1 MLINV
6 NRFNLSYNCFLFNVF
21 KALFMSLITI
31 KLALKK
37 GNKMNW
43 LPSASLAQ
51 LQARADMLKTIR
63 DFFSERQVLEV
74 ETPSLSQAGVTDVHL
89 QCFKTK
95 FVGRNIS
102 DKPLVD
108 GGVALYLQTSPEF
121 HMKRLLAAGSG
132 CIYQIS
138 KVYRNEESGRFHNP
152 EFSLLEWYRV
162 GFDHHQLMDEM
173 SMLLSGIL
181 HCDTPL
187 RCTYQQAFLTHL
199 NVDPL
204 TATITEL
211 KSAGAHLQ
219 LGEVLD
225 NETDKDTILQLLFC
239 IAIECK
245 IGQDVPCFVYD
256 FPASQA
262 ALARINKK
270 DPRVADRFEVYYK
283 SVELANGFYELNSS
297 KEQLS
302 RFQADNQL
310 RQQMKLAEM
319 PIDHKF
325 VACLDH
331 LPDCAGV
338 ALGLD
343 RLLMLSSKQSH
354 INDVLSFS
362 VDNA

>member
-1 MLINV
+1 
-6 NRFNLSYNCFLFNVF
+6 
-21 KALFMSLITI
+21 
-31 KLALKK
+31 
-37 GNKMNW
+37 MNW

-51 LQARADMLKTIR
+51 LSARATMLKTIR
-63 DFFSERQVLEV
+63 DFFSDLQVLEV
-74 ETPSLSQAGVTDVHL
+74 ETPSLSQAAVTDVHL
-89 QCFKTK
+89 QCFKTQ

-108 GGVALYLQTSPEF
+108 GGVPLYLQTSPEF
-121 HMKRLLAAGSG
+121 QMKRLLAAGSG
-132 CIYQIS
+132 SIYQIS

-152 EFSLLEWYRV
+152 EFSLLEWYKV

-173 SMLLSGIL
+173 ATLLMLIL
-181 HCDTPL
+181 KCNTPT
-187 RCTYQQAFLTHL
+187 RCSYQEAFLSIL
-199 NVDPL
+199 QVDPL
-204 TATITEL
+204 TASIEEL
-211 KSAGAHLQ
+211 KLAGAHLQ
-219 LGEVLD
+219 LGGVLD

-239 IAIECK
+239 IAIESK
-245 IGQDVPCFVYD
+245 IGQDEPCFVYD

-262 ALARINKK
+262 ALARINTQ
-270 DPRVADRFEVYYK
+270 DDRVADRFEVYYK
-283 SVELANGFYELNSS
+283 SVELANGFHELNNSE
-297 KEQLS
+297 EQLK

-310 RQQMKLAEM
+310 RVTMGLPEM
-319 PIDHKF
+319 PIDYKF

-343 RLLMLSSKQSH
+343 RLLMLSTEQKH

>member
-1 MLINV
+1 
-6 NRFNLSYNCFLFNVF
+6 
-21 KALFMSLITI
+21 
-31 KLALKK
+31 
-37 GNKMNW
+37 MNW
-43 LPSASLAQ
+43 LPSASLTQ
-51 LQARADMLKTIR
+51 LNARATMLKTIR
-63 DFFSERQVLEV
+63 YFFSELQVLEV
-74 ETPSLSQAGVTDVHL
+74 ETPSLSQAGVTDIHL
-89 QCFKTK
+89 QCFKTQ

-102 DKPLVD
+102 DKPLID
-108 GGVALYLQTSPEF
+108 GGVPLYLQTSPEF

-173 SMLLSGIL
+173 AALLTLIL
-181 HCDTPL
+181 SCKVPT

-199 NVDPL
+199 QVDPL
-204 TATITEL
+204 TATIEQL
-211 KSAGAHLQ
+211 KSAGAHLM

-239 IAIECK
+239 IAIESK
-245 IGQDVPCFVYD
+245 IGQDQPCFVYD

-262 ALARINKK
+262 ALAKINKK

-297 KEQLS
+297 LEQLK

-310 RQQMKLAEM
+310 RQQMGLPEM
-319 PIDHKF
+319 PIDQKF

-343 RLLMLSSKQSH
+343 RLLMLCSKQAH

>member
-1 MLINV
+1 
-6 NRFNLSYNCFLFNVF
+6 
-21 KALFMSLITI
+21 
-31 KLALKK
+31 
-37 GNKMNW
+37 MNW
-43 LPSASLAQ
+43 LPSASLTQ
-51 LQARADMLKTIR
+51 LNARAMMLKTIR
-63 DFFSERQVLEV
+63 DFFNRLQVLEV

-89 QCFKTK
+89 QCFKTQ

-102 DKPLVD
+102 DKPLID
-108 GGVALYLQTSPEF
+108 GAVPLYLQTSPEF

-132 CIYQIS
+132 SIYQIS

-152 EFSLLEWYRV
+152 EFSLLEWYRI

-173 SMLLSGIL
+173 SELLTLIL
-181 HCDTPL
+181 NCKLPT

-199 NVDPL
+199 HVDPL
-204 TATITEL
+204 TATIEQL
-211 KSAGAHLQ
+211 KSAGAHLM

-239 IAIECK
+239 IAIESK
-245 IGQDVPCFVYD
+245 IGQEQPCFVYD

-270 DPRVADRFEVYYK
+270 DPRVADRFEVYYQ

-297 KEQLS
+297 QEQLK

-310 RQQMKLAEM
+310 RQKMGLAEM
-319 PIDHKF
+319 PIDQKF

-343 RLLMLSSKQSH
+343 RLLMLSSNQAH

-362 VDNA
+362 IDNA

>member
-1 MLINV
+1 
-6 NRFNLSYNCFLFNVF
+6 
-21 KALFMSLITI
+21 
-31 KLALKK
+31 
-37 GNKMNW
+37 MNW

-51 LQARADMLKTIR
+51 LSARATMLKTIR
-63 DFFSERQVLEV
+63 DFFNNLHVLEV
-74 ETPSLSQAGVTDVHL
+74 ETPSLSQAAVTDVHL
-89 QCFKTK
+89 QCFKTQ

-102 DKPLVD
+102 DKPLVN
-108 GGVALYLQTSPEF
+108 GGVPLYLQTSPEF
-121 HMKRLLAAGSG
+121 QMKRLLAAGSG
-132 CIYQIS
+132 SIYQIS

-152 EFSLLEWYRV
+152 EFSLLEWYKV

-173 SMLLSGIL
+173 SVLLMSIL
-181 HCDTPL
+181 NCDTPS
-187 RCTYQQAFLTHL
+187 RCSYQDAFITIL

-204 TATITEL
+204 IASIEEL
-211 KSAGAHLQ
+211 KLAGAHLQ
-219 LGEVLD
+219 LGDVLD

-239 IAIECK
+239 IAIESK
-245 IGQDVPCFVYD
+245 IGQDEPCFVYD

-262 ALARINKK
+262 ALARINTK
-270 DPRVADRFEVYYK
+270 DDRVADRFEVYYK
-283 SVELANGFYELNSS
+283 SVELANGFHELNNS
-297 KEQLS
+297 KEQLK

-310 RQQMKLAEM
+310 RQKMGLAEM
-319 PIDHKF
+319 PIDQKF

-343 RLLMLSSKQSH
+343 RLLMLATNQKH